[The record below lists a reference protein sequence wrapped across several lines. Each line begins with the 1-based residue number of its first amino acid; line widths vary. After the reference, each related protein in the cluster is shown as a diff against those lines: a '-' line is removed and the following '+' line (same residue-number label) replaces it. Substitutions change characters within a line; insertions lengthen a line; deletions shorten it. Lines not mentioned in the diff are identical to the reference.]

1 MALGSDVVLEASMDR
16 EVWILMSTEPITT
29 PEVLAVDAITAME
42 DNGCKDSF
50 VLLVINEEQQ
60 LQGLPQTP

>member
-16 EVWILMSTEPITT
+16 EACNLMSTEPITT

-42 DNGCKDSF
+42 DNGCKDSL

>member
-16 EVWILMSTEPITT
+16 EVCNLMSTEPITT

-42 DNGCKDSF
+42 DNGCKDSL